1 MNDSKPKV
9 RADEEAA
16 AAEKLTRLKFDK
28 AFNPQVVEYAK
39 RHKTKDGK
47 TNKDGTAKRFGI
59 HRKTNKNKK
68 CKRLW
73 GGGRRLKLKQ
83 FDQDVDE
90 WLKQAREKKLPV
102 TRTLIFQEPAKK
114 LQAYPAGPDGRPVLE
129 LSVGWMEKSCDA
141 TT

>member
-59 HRKTNKNKK
+59 HRKTSIVGSIKK
-68 CKRLW
+68 MSCTL
-73 GGGRRLKLKQ
+73 
-83 FDQDVDE
+83 V
-90 WLKQAREKKLPV
+90 PV
-102 TRTLIFQEPAKK
+102 RNL
-114 LQAYPAGPDGRPVLE
+114 LE
-129 LSVGWMEKSCDA
+129 YVSF
-141 TT
+141 